1 MKSMQDW
8 GLRPFRYEEL
18 FLGVV
23 EGFLK
28 SPFFFFFL
36 ILLNSFCKQIL
47 MVELEGG
54 LKAGVVS
61 MMKVL

>member
-28 SPFFFFFL
+28 SPFFL
-36 ILLNSFCKQIL
+36 ILLNSFYKQIL
-47 MVELEGG
+47 VVELEGG

>member
-1 MKSMQDW
+1 MKSVQDW

-28 SPFFFFFL
+28 SPFFFW
-36 ILLNSFCKQIL
+36 ILLNSFYKQIL